1 MSSGK
6 WRPFVLAST
15 DLPTLPHWAEAFRIS
30 RPASDLP
37 HFHKIFRFQLKSD
50 QHVFP
55 AWTAMQLT
63 WLSTSYHDHSSLSCP
78 LISLGS
84 VKTETLPALC
94 NKNNKP
100 IDLIHLR
107 CSSHSSGKGRAYM
120 VSQEN
125 VPHQTLCLT
134 ENVSFPNMHTLQT
147 QTGTEIV
154 TKMFEKKA
162 NEIVC
167 LIHVIKIY
175 LQRMALFLTM
185 INTWWFDTWT
195 WPWMHV
201 YGSTNHVYCY
211 EFIITIVGI
220 NALQYIQ
227 SIVTQTWVK

>member
-1 MSSGK
+1 MC
-6 WRPFVLAST
+6 WHMPAP

-55 AWTAMQLT
+55 VWTAMQLT

-107 CSSHSSGKGRAYM
+107 CGWQLTLLRERKGIYGVSGKCSPPNFVPHRKCVFPKHAHSS
-120 VSQEN
+120 N
-125 VPHQTLCLT
+125 TDWDWDCH
-134 ENVSFPNMHTLQT
+134 
-147 QTGTEIV
+147 
-154 TKMFEKKA
+154 TKMFEKKGKW
-162 NEIVC
+162 NCMPHTCHKNISSKNGFVFNNDK
-167 LIHVIKIY
+167 HMVIWH
-175 LQRMALFLTM
+175 LNMAVDARLRF
-185 INTWWFDTWT
+185 N
-195 WPWMHV
+195 
-201 YGSTNHVYCY
+201 
-211 EFIITIVGI
+211 
-220 NALQYIQ
+220 
-227 SIVTQTWVK
+227 

>member
-1 MSSGK
+1 MDTCNI
-6 WRPFVLAST
+6 A

-55 AWTAMQLT
+55 VWTAMQLT

-78 LISLGS
+78 LISWGS

-107 CSSHSSGKGRAYM
+107 CGWQLTLSGKGRAYM

-125 VPHQTLCLT
+125 APHQTLCLT

-154 TKMFEKKA
+154 TLKCLKKKA

-175 LQRMALFLTM
+175 LQRMALFLRM